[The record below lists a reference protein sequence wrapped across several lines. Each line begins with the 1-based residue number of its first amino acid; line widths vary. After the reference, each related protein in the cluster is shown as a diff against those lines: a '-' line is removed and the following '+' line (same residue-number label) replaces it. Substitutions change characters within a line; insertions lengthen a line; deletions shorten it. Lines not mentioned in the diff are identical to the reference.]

1 MLRTCLMKGGTGA
14 LTTITTARIL
24 EEQIYWRIL
33 TLRNGIENAYSGGT
47 VEIER

>member
-1 MLRTCLMKGGTGA
+1 MKSGTGA
-14 LTTITTARIL
+14 LTTITTARTL

-33 TLRNGIENAYSGGT
+33 TLQSGIENAYSGGT